1 MKFDVLIVGGGP
13 AGLSAA
19 LVLGRSC
26 RKVLVVDAGNPRNL
40 RSHGVHGFLTREGLR
55 PAELLAMARDQ
66 LRPYDIE
73 CRDGTVMKI
82 DRSDEGFHA
91 TLLDGSRIQSR
102 KILLATGVVDLLPEL
117 EGIEDMYGLTVHHC
131 PYCDGWEHHDGRI
144 AVYGAGARGGG
155 LALVMKTWSRD
166 VVMCSDGPSQ
176 LTGRLRGQ
184 LQRNGIEVYEK
195 KINRLEGT
203 LGRLER
209 IVFEDGTSLPRT
221 AMFFST
227 GNVQRSSLPES
238 VGCKLTRKGAV
249 QAGRDQRSSCPGIFV
264 AGDAAEDTQY
274 VMVAAAEGAKAAMQI
289 NTELSA
295 EDLA

>member
-66 LRPYDIE
+66 LRPYNIE

-91 TLLDGSRIQSR
+91 TLLDGSRSQSR

-117 EGIEDMYGLTVHHC
+117 EGIEDMYGLNVHHC

-176 LTGRLRGQ
+176 LTGRLRGSSSVTA
-184 LQRNGIEVYEK
+184 LRSMK
-195 KINRLEGT
+195 RKISRLEGT

-238 VGCKLTRKGAV
+238 IGCKLTRKGAV
-249 QAGRDQRSSCPGIFV
+249 QAGRDQRSYMSGHIRRRRRRRGHTICNGGCCRRRKG
-264 AGDAAEDTQY
+264 GDADQY
-274 VMVAAAEGAKAAMQI
+274 
-289 NTELSA
+289 
-295 EDLA
+295 